1 MNAASELERDF
12 RDLEMRIGRLK
23 RADAE
28 LKSLGT
34 HAWRDQHQ
42 PEIKSIMA
50 NIKNPRKVDEVEEA
64 LAALRD
70 ELERSQVVAEEPK
83 PQPVVS
89 VPVAPFFPHE
99 LYALYSVV
107 ELIGQGGFARAYRAR
122 RKKDD
127 FPVAVKIP
135 TDMDPAVGRSFLT
148 EIENWRKLSHDNIV
162 KLLDFNISPAIYLE
176 MELCH
181 RSLEDVTEPMQA
193 ENACF
198 LVLEVARGLAHAH
211 ERGIIHRDLK
221 PSNILMKDDN
231 PMISDWGLS
240 RVKSASVRSISV
252 SFSPLYA
259 APEQY
264 SPKTFGRTDERTD
277 IYQLGTLFYQLIT
290 GTSPFSGDDFAEVSF
305 AIANNDP
312 EPPSALNPGSA
323 VVEHIVLKCLEKKKE
338 DRYQSVSEL
347 QADMAGFLGVDF
359 KKSLTLSR
367 STLERV
373 KLCTDLVEIC
383 AQQGNSEKCLMYLKS
398 LQGLVAGSELR
409 EVIQEEIG
417 ALEFYGRQ
425 EVSIGERMPRLGE
438 VVHRARM
445 GH

>member
-1 MNAASELERDF
+1 MSVKSELEQDF

-23 RADAE
+23 RAEAE

-34 HAWRDQHQ
+34 SGWREEHTSQ
-42 PEIKSIMA
+42 ISAIMA
-50 NIKNPRKVDEVEEA
+50 NIKSPRKVDEVEQG
-64 LAALRD
+64 LAALRH
-70 ELERSQVVAEEPK
+70 ELERSQVATEGLE

-99 LYALYSVV
+99 LYALYSAV
-107 ELIGQGGFARAYRAR
+107 ELIGQGGFARVYRAQ

-127 FPVAVKIP
+127 LPVAVKIP
-135 TDMDPAVGRSFLT
+135 ADMDPAVGRSFLT

-181 RSLEDVTEPMQA
+181 HSLAHVTEPMQA

-198 LVLEVARGLAHAH
+198 LVLEIARGLSHAHAK
-211 ERGIIHRDLK
+211 GIIHRDLK
-221 PSNILMKDDN
+221 PSNILVKDGN
-231 PMISDWGLS
+231 PMVSDWGLS

-264 SPKTFGRTDERTD
+264 SPKTFGKTDERTD
-277 IYQLGTLFYQLIT
+277 IYQLGTLFYQLVT
-290 GTSPFSGDDFAEVSF
+290 GATPFSGDDFAEISF

-312 EPPSALNPGSA
+312 KPPSALNPDVA
-323 VVEHIVLKCLEKKKE
+323 VVEHIVLKCLQKKKE

-347 QADMAGFLGVDF
+347 QADMAGFLGIDF
-359 KKSLTLSR
+359 KKSLILSR

-383 AQQGNSEKCLMYLKS
+383 AQQGNNEKCLMYLRS

-409 EVIQEEIG
+409 EVIQDEIG

-425 EVSIGERMPRLGE
+425 EVSIGERMPRLDE

-445 GH
+445 GN

>member
-1 MNAASELERDF
+1 MAAKSELERDF
-12 RDLEMRIGRLK
+12 RDLEMKIGRLK
-23 RADAE
+23 RAEAE
-28 LKSLGT
+28 LTSLGT
-34 HAWRDQHQ
+34 PEWREERTSQ
-42 PEIKSIMA
+42 ISAIMA
-50 NIKNPRKVDEVEEA
+50 EIKNPRKVDEVEQA
-64 LAALRD
+64 LAALRA
-70 ELERSQVVAEEPK
+70 ELERSQVAAEEPE

-89 VPVAPFFPHE
+89 VPKAPFFPQD
-99 LYALYSVV
+99 LYSLYSSA
-107 ELIGQGGFARAYRAR
+107 ELIGQGGFARVYRAR

-127 FPVAVKIP
+127 LPVAVKIP
-135 TDMDPAVGRSFLT
+135 LDMDPAVGRSFLT

-162 KLLDFNISPAIYLE
+162 KLLDFNITPAIYLE

-181 RSLEDVTEPMQA
+181 HSLADITEPMQA

-221 PSNILMKDDN
+221 PSNVLVKDEN

-240 RVKSASVRSISV
+240 RVKSASVRSVSV

-264 SPKTFGRTDERTD
+264 SPKTFGNTDERTD
-277 IYQLGTLFYQLIT
+277 IYQLGTLFYELVT
-290 GTSPFSGDDFAEVSF
+290 GRAPFGGDDFAEISF
-305 AIANNDP
+305 AIASNDP
-312 EPPSALNPGSA
+312 ELPSVLNPDSA
-323 VVEHIVLKCLEKKKE
+323 VVEHIVLKCLQKKKE

-347 QADMAGFLGVDF
+347 QADMAGFLGIDF

-383 AQQGNSEKCLMYLKS
+383 AQQGNSEKCLMYLRS
-398 LQGLVAGSELR
+398 LQGLVPGSELR

-425 EVSIGERMPRLGE
+425 EVSIGERMPRLYE

-445 GH
+445 GG